1 MSFSLFLILL
11 IPLLFVIGTVYS
23 SIKEQKKLEN
33 GQLKT
38 ILTKR
43 DQLRQKT
50 LDKLSD
56 KNR

>member
-1 MSFSLFLILL
+1 MSFSLVLILL

-43 DQLRQKT
+43 EQQRQKT
-50 LDKLSD
+50 LDKLSN

>member
-1 MSFSLFLILL
+1 MSFSLLLILL
-11 IPLLFVIGTVYS
+11 IPPLFVVGTVYS

-43 DQLRQKT
+43 EQLRQKT

>member
-1 MSFSLFLILL
+1 MSFSLLLILL
-11 IPLLFVIGTVYS
+11 IPLLFVVGTVYS
-23 SIKEQKKLEN
+23 SIKEQKNLEN

-43 DQLRQKT
+43 EQLRQKT